1 MGALTRVFVWTAA
14 VAVVEMH
21 AGDQSIGIQ
30 YNIRPSPVELP
41 PGEAFLER
49 YKVAFNRRLEDQF
62 ADRLHP
68 FNVMN
73 WSVDLADRDYDQF
86 QERISSAARNAI
98 SKSVG
103 YGFREAAVDLP
114 IMLWLED
121 RQDFLADFLRNSVGN
136 VGEEQVAPLDVS
148 YRLAERSWW
157 KRLSEN
163 EDVRFGIRPFRTSP
177 YTFLSWGIRDGD
189 TLLLLAHVRYHYR
202 NLADHRFEIALSLPL
217 PHGLAI
223 DIGTSYQ
230 FGRNRDEERLV
241 IKLEKEFKSGGIV
254 HVGFE
259 AREGAAVF
267 AGLAF
272 PW

>member
-1 MGALTRVFVWTAA
+1 MGALTRIFVWTAA
-14 VAVVEMH
+14 LAVVEMH

-30 YNIRPSPVELP
+30 YNISPLP
-41 PGEAFLER
+41 LESPPRETFLER
-49 YKVAFNRRLEDQF
+49 YKVAFDRRLEDQF

-73 WSVDLADRDYDQF
+73 WSVDLADRGYDQF

-98 SKSVG
+98 SKSVVH
-103 YGFREAAVDLP
+103 GFREAAVDLP

-136 VGEEQVAPLDVS
+136 VGEERVAPLDVS

-157 KRLSEN
+157 KTLSEN
-163 EDVRFGIRPFRTSP
+163 EDVRFGIRPFSTSP
-177 YTFLSWGIRDGD
+177 YTFLSRAIRD
-189 TLLLLAHVRYHYR
+189 
-202 NLADHRFEIALSLPL
+202 ALSLPL
-217 PHGLAI
+217 PHGLAF

-230 FGRNRDEERLV
+230 FGRKRDEERLV
-241 IKLEKEFKSGGIV
+241 IKIEKEFKSGGIV